1 MEIKEFNF
9 SLNDISNL
17 GEVRN
22 FSIVGDDGAIFSL
35 VLKRTVGSVVTYY
48 NFSTDTFGSEY
59 KRLKNRRCN
68 NGIFNDSI
76 VFPASGLGPTDDPNI
91 YNLYL
96 YAEYALGTT
105 HIPYVEAR
113 FADDTIDINS
123 CVGSNS
129 AVLEKILYQYPNL
142 GVSISA
148 GSVSPSI
155 PTHLQGASNTSNTSL
170 TLQRGKSTGVLPFS
184 IEVTLG
190 STKVGRILKQPQAS
204 DITSF
209 VSFTPQYPLPIPGVT
224 ANFNNESGISLTITD
239 LPRSNSNTFTVAEIE
254 STAVGMTVKGLAIDG
269 VHDTDYPVIITAVS
283 DNTITVN
290 KNLTIANTVA
300 NTSVTANDIRYRRW
314 LIHSNSSVHTLVPGL
329 VCIGS
334 HLQENTIIQ
343 RYLDQTTYN
352 TEVTAKDGSV
362 TDDSFTVTNFDIPA
376 IDTLGQKPTIS
387 NGLVTN
393 QQGYIT
399 FDKAQVVSTMTATKA
414 YAYGQN
420 ALLTTTGL
428 DVSFTD
434 LKIEVADVNTTVNDA
449 DANGTDP
456 LTTFDV
462 ASASGIMDDVSVMS
476 GVNLN
481 SGVAAPVVTNIS
493 SNTITVTPGAHKL
506 QNGQGLTFK
515 GAGRVFTLSGNVEF
529 NSITPVGGSPSII
542 SLSFDLE
549 KVIAGS

>member
-1 MEIKEFNF
+1 MKIKEFNF

-35 VLKRTVGSVVTYY
+35 VLKRTIGSVVTYY
-48 NFSTDTFGSEY
+48 NFSTNTFGSEY

-76 VFPASGLGPTDDPNI
+76 VFPAGELGSNADPNI

-96 YAEYALGTT
+96 YAEHALGTT

-113 FADDTIDINS
+113 FTDDTIDINS

-129 AVLEKILYQYPNL
+129 AVLEKILYQYPSV

-148 GSVSPSI
+148 SSVSPSI
-155 PTHLQGASNTSNTSL
+155 PTYLQGTSHSNASFTF
-170 TLQRGKSTGVLPFS
+170 QRETSTGVLPFS
-184 IEVTLG
+184 AQVTLG

-204 DITSF
+204 DIASF

-224 ANFNNESGISLTITD
+224 ANFNNESGISLTITN
-239 LPRSNSNTFTVAEIE
+239 LPRSSSNTLVVAEPG
-254 STAVGMTVKGLAIDG
+254 SVAVGMTIKGVAIDG
-269 VHDTDYPVIITAVS
+269 VHDIDYPVIITAVL

-290 KNLTIANTVA
+290 KNLTIANVVA
-300 NTSVTANDIRYRRW
+300 NATITANDIRYRRW

-334 HLQENTIIQ
+334 HLQDNTTIQ

-352 TEVTAKDGSV
+352 TEVTAEDGSV
-362 TDDSFTVTNFDIPA
+362 TDDTFTVTNFDIPA

-387 NGLVTN
+387 NGIVTN

-399 FDKAQVVSTMTATKA
+399 FNKAQVVSTMTATKA

-420 ALLTTTGL
+420 ALITTTGL

-462 ASASGIMDDVSVMS
+462 ASVSGIMDDVSVMS

-481 SGVAAPVVTNIS
+481 SGVTTPVVTNIS
-493 SNTITVTPGAHKL
+493 GSTITVTPGAHKL

-529 NSITPVGGSPSII
+529 NSITPVGGSPSLI

-549 KVIAGS
+549 KLIAAS